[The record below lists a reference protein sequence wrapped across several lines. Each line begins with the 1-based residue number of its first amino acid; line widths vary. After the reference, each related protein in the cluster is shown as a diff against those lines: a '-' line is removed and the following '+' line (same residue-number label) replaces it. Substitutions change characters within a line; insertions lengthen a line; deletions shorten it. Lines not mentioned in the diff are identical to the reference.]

1 MKQATLSFS
10 SGKKLTINKSTTTN
24 TSSSFSNI
32 PSFERDE
39 ILSPSPSK
47 ITKQKKMLSST
58 PRKNKSTKK
67 LEQLYMDC
75 GQKSFTSKR
84 CTSCGM
90 VYMNGDFQDEKVH
103 QQFCK
108 SFKKLMKYKVSAK
121 DTVKEECHPF
131 SIITI
136 HSKSPKNQQKK
147 AEQIIE
153 FIDQSSLQCTL
164 PFSINTHTMF
174 LYVNTDKDE
183 IIACAVVE
191 RIERAHP
198 AFIEKKDTI
207 ENLLRNAKSS
217 MTVSSN
223 SSSEEEATETQEK
236 QPSASLDNITLST
249 VSIDSA
255 YDDKLSFFSWDDKIC
270 KRAVCGVNRIWVKE
284 EHRRNGVASK
294 LLDAVREHYVYGIHL
309 EKSDLAFSP
318 PTPKGAYFARVYCER
333 SVNDADFLVYVT
345 SPVNH
350 HVDSIN
356 LE

>member
-1 MKQATLSFS
+1 MKQSTLSFG
-10 SGKKLTINKSTTTN
+10 SGKKLTINKSGSSKTTSSTTTKC
-24 TSSSFSNI
+24 SSFSNSSLT
-32 PSFERDE
+32 PSFEHDE
-39 ILSPSPSK
+39 ILATSSPSK
-47 ITKQKKMLSST
+47 INKQKKMLSST
-58 PRKNKSTKK
+58 PRRNHKSAKR

-75 GQKSFTSKR
+75 GQKSFTSIR
-84 CTSCGM
+84 CSSCGM

-103 QQFCK
+103 NQFCK

-121 DTVKEECHPF
+121 DTVKEECHPYK
-131 SIITI
+131 IIAI

-147 AEQIIE
+147 AENIIE

-164 PFSINTHTMF
+164 PFSIQTHTMF
-174 LYVNTDKDE
+174 LYVNSDNDE
-183 IIACAVVE
+183 IVACVVVE

-207 ENLLRNAKSS
+207 ENLLMKDAKVNV
-217 MTVSSN
+217 TE
-223 SSSEEEATETQEK
+223 SEK
-236 QPSASLDNITLST
+236 ASIEDIILST
-249 VSIDSA
+249 ASIDSA

-284 EHRRNGVASK
+284 EHRRNGIASK

-309 EKSDLAFSP
+309 EKSDIAFSP

-333 SVNDADFLVYVT
+333 SVNEADFLVYVT

-350 HVDSIN
+350 QDVTDI
-356 LE
+356 E